1 MASADATPFFSPV
14 QDLLAIG
21 GPAMGVLLSLSVI
34 GVAAAMYTLVL
45 MALASPRRT
54 RNTEAAVAA
63 WCQGQGESA
72 RRQLDGQRNPMA
84 GLLSFAMAC
93 RLRGQTAE
101 LLREEL
107 ARRAQ
112 RLVAP
117 FESPLKLIEVIAALA
132 PLLGLLGTVMG
143 MMTAFNTMAGSEGQ
157 ANPSELSGGI
167 YEALSTTAAGLI
179 IAIPFAALAAW
190 LEFRLRRTQQHIN
203 DYLVRIFQA
212 PASTDQAAATDDS
225 AGQSPTGEQLTGE
238 HGQSAA
244 DGSAQPHAM
253 A

>member
-1 MASADATPFFSPV
+1 MESSQASSLFAPL
-14 QDLLAIG
+14 QELLAMG
-21 GPAMGVLLSLSVI
+21 GPAMVVLLSLSVI
-34 GVAAAMYTLVL
+34 GLAAALYTLVL
-45 MALASPRRT
+45 MAVASPRRT
-54 RNTEAAVAA
+54 RRVEQAVAQ
-63 WCQGQGESA
+63 WCQGEDVQA
-72 RRQLDGQRNPMA
+72 RRLLEGERNPMA

-93 RLRGQTAE
+93 RQQGKTAG

-117 FESPLKLIEVIAALA
+117 FESPLKLVEVIAALA

-203 DYLVRIFQA
+203 DYLVRIFQSPDSLRVLDGGDLQGGFEPSEETSEPSA
-212 PASTDQAAATDDS
+212 KDS
-225 AGQSPTGEQLTGE
+225 AKDSKQ
-238 HGQSAA
+238 H
-244 DGSAQPHAM
+244 HAM

>member
-1 MASADATPFFSPV
+1 MESSQQAG
-14 QDLLAIG
+14 LLAPLQELLAMG
-21 GPAMGVLLSLSVI
+21 GPAMAVLLSLSVI
-34 GVAAAMYTLVL
+34 GLAAALYTFILMVVAA
-45 MALASPRRT
+45 PRPT
-54 RNTEAAVAA
+54 RPIEQAVVQ
-63 WCQGQGESA
+63 WCHGEGVQA
-72 RRQLDGQRNPMA
+72 RRQLEAQRNPLA

-93 RLRGQTAE
+93 RQQGKSAGM
-101 LLREEL
+101 LREEL

-143 MMTAFNTMAGSEGQ
+143 MMTAFSTMAGSEGQ

-203 DYLVRIFQA
+203 DYLVRIFQSPDTLRA
-212 PASTDQAAATDDS
+212 RDSGDSREGFADS
-225 AGQSPTGEQLTGE
+225 ASESP
-238 HGQSAA
+238 AR
-244 DGSAQPHAM
+244 DSAQNHAM

>member
-1 MASADATPFFSPV
+1 
-14 QDLLAIG
+14 
-21 GPAMGVLLSLSVI
+21 
-34 GVAAAMYTLVL
+34 LVL
-45 MALASPRRT
+45 MVTSSPRCT
-54 RNTEAAVAA
+54 RSIDSAVSD
-63 WCQGQGESA
+63 WCQGKGEAA

-93 RLRGQTAE
+93 RLQGQTAG
-101 LLREEL
+101 LMREEL

-203 DYLVRIFQA
+203 DYLVRIFQS
-212 PASTDQAAATDDS
+212 PASAATPAQASDS
-225 AGQSPTGEQLTGE
+225 QSLPGNHSSTTGEERSQ
-238 HGQSAA
+238 H
-244 DGSAQPHAM
+244 HAM